1 MSPHDSLFRCSPT
14 PAIGRSKP
22 GMLDVHFKHQSNL
35 PFSLRSIFLS
45 SFLHNDSSRRHLG
58 QSMLEYSVLIAAVT
72 AAMVIMSDYV
82 RKAFNAHAETIEEEL
97 NGATE

>member
-1 MSPHDSLFRCSPT
+1 MKWEKTAFSFSPLGRLCRLSP
-14 PAIGRSKP
+14 
-22 GMLDVHFKHQSNL
+22 
-35 PFSLRSIFLS
+35 LRKNGPTGQRANRLNRF
-45 SFLHNDSSRRHLG
+45 G

-72 AAMVIMSDYV
+72 AAMVIMADYV

>member
-1 MSPHDSLFRCSPT
+1 MKTQRNCGLWIADCGLKPANPKSEIRNPKFRCW
-14 PAIGRSKP
+14 
-22 GMLDVHFKHQSNL
+22 
-35 PFSLRSIFLS
+35 
-45 SFLHNDSSRRHLG
+45 G

-72 AAMVIMSDYV
+72 AAMVIMADYV

>member
-1 MSPHDSLFRCSPT
+1 
-14 PAIGRSKP
+14 
-22 GMLDVHFKHQSNL
+22 MLDVQFKRQSNS
-35 PFSLRSIFLS
+35 PFPLRSILLD
-45 SFLHNDSSRRHLG
+45 SFLHHDSSRRHLG